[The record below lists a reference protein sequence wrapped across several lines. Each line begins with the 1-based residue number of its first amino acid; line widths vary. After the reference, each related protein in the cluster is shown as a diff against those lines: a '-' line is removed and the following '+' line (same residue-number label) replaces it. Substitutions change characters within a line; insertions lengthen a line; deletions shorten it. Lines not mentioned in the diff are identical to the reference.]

1 MNRNMVKNFNRRISI
16 MEEKKETPVE
26 GQPKQLSYED
36 LKNIAGQ
43 LQQQNMQM
51 RKALNKLNYE
61 NMFKRLDYL
70 FEVIKVPHMFSD
82 EFVGK
87 CTEEIQNML
96 TIPEKDKE
104 DNSEED

>member
-1 MNRNMVKNFNRRISI
+1 

-26 GQPKQLSYED
+26 SQPKQLSYED

-51 RKALNKLNYE
+51 RKALSELNYE

-70 FEVIKVPHMFSD
+70 FEVIKVPHMFND

-87 CTEEIQNML
+87 CAEEIQSML

>member
-1 MNRNMVKNFNRRISI
+1 

-26 GQPKQLSYED
+26 NQPKQLSYED

-51 RKALNKLNYE
+51 RKALSELNYE

-70 FEVIKVPHMFSD
+70 FEVVKVPHMFND

-87 CTEEIQNML
+87 CAEEIQNML

>member
-1 MNRNMVKNFNRRISI
+1 
-16 MEEKKETPVE
+16 MEEKKETPTE
-26 GQPKQLSYED
+26 NQPKQLSYED

-51 RKALNKLNYE
+51 RKALSELNYE

-70 FEVIKVPHMFSD
+70 FEVIKVPHMFND
-82 EFVGK
+82 EFVSK
-87 CTEEIQNML
+87 CAEEIQSML

>member
-1 MNRNMVKNFNRRISI
+1 

-26 GQPKQLSYED
+26 NQPKQLSYED

-51 RKALNKLNYE
+51 RKALSELNYE

-70 FEVIKVPHMFSD
+70 FEVIKVPHMFND

-87 CTEEIQNML
+87 CAEEIQNML

>member
-1 MNRNMVKNFNRRISI
+1 
-16 MEEKKETPVE
+16 MEEKKETPAE
-26 GQPKQLSYED
+26 SQPKQLSYED

-51 RKALNKLNYE
+51 RKALSELNYE

-70 FEVIKVPHMFSD
+70 FEVIKVPHMFND

-87 CTEEIQNML
+87 CAEEIQSML

>member
-1 MNRNMVKNFNRRISI
+1 
-16 MEEKKETPVE
+16 MEEKKETPAE
-26 GQPKQLSYED
+26 NQPKQLSYED

-51 RKALNKLNYE
+51 RKALSELNYE

-70 FEVIKVPHMFSD
+70 FEVIKVPHMFND

-87 CTEEIQNML
+87 CAEEIQSML
-96 TIPEKDKE
+96 TIPEKKITQRRINYE
-104 DNSEED
+104 KA

>member
-1 MNRNMVKNFNRRISI
+1 

-26 GQPKQLSYED
+26 NQPKQLSYED

-51 RKALNKLNYE
+51 RKALSELNYE

-70 FEVIKVPHMFSD
+70 FEVIKVPHMFND

-87 CTEEIQNML
+87 CAEEIQSML

>member
-1 MNRNMVKNFNRRISI
+1 

-26 GQPKQLSYED
+26 NQPKQLSYED

-51 RKALNKLNYE
+51 RKALSELNYE

-82 EFVGK
+82 EFVSK
-87 CTEEIQNML
+87 CAEEIQSML